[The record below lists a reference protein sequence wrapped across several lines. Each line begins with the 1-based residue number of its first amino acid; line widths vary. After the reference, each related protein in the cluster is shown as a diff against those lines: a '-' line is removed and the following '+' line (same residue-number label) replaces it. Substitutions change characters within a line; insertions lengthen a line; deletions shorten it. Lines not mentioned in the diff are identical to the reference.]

1 MITPTNSNPSG
12 TKPASLF
19 CTPDGK
25 SYLITFVLVTSLFL
39 LWGFCNGMIDIL
51 NKHFQ
56 DSLHINKEQSG
67 LVQFANYLGYFLM
80 AIPAGLIARQ
90 FGYKGGILVGL
101 ALIASGAFLFIH
113 AVGIGTYSAFLLG
126 LFVIAAGM
134 TCLETIANP
143 YTTVLG
149 PPEHG
154 ATRINIAQTFNGVG
168 WVLGPIVGGYFVFG
182 GGGGGSSDATGAA
195 ASATNAVVAATTNAN
210 TGLSTPYL
218 GIGIFAAVWFLVFI
232 FAPVPDLHAEDESKK
247 SADQKPSLNFS
258 IGQLLAIGALQA
270 VVYWVLYS
278 FITKMLGVVW
288 IWRELS
294 PAWFEPAKYSV
305 LLAAYVAGLLLVSK
319 INTSRGQLVGIGLT
333 LAIVWGLLYFFIAP
347 IMGLVWALLNLPAN
361 LLGPTKYGLIIVA
374 YIGSFIVVSKN
385 WDMFRRKHFTLGVV
399 AQFLYV
405 AAQTGIFSFCVNYII
420 ENDAGVTPAKAAT
433 MLGGIGFVLFTVGRF
448 CGSAVIS
455 QFKPHLVLAAYAAI
469 NVVLAAVCM
478 GGGKLGLIALFGTF
492 FFMSVMFPTIF
503 ALGIRGLGDY
513 TKLGASLI
521 VMSIVGGAIA
531 PPFMGHI
538 ADVHSMR
545 TGMVVPLVCFV
556 AIAIYGM
563 LWQKLELQ
571 DSRAGKS

>member
-1 MITPTNSNPSG
+1 MIPTPQSTTNRPGKN
-12 TKPASLF
+12 LF
-19 CTPDGK
+19 RAADGK
-25 SYLITFVLVTSLFL
+25 NLFITFALVTSLFL

-67 LVQFANYLGYFLM
+67 LVQSANYLAYFLM
-80 AIPAGLIARQ
+80 AIPAGLIARKI
-90 FGYKGGILVGL
+90 GYKGGILVGL

-113 AVGIGTYSAFLLG
+113 AVSIGTYSAFLLG
-126 LFVIAAGM
+126 LFVIATGM

-168 WVLGPIVGGYFVFG
+168 WILGPIVGGYFVFG
-182 GGGGGSSDATGAA
+182 GGGSSGAAGAA
-195 ASATNAVVAATTNAN
+195 ASATNAN
-210 TGLSTPYL
+210 TGLSAPYL

-247 SADQKPSLNFS
+247 SADQKISLKPSG
-258 IGQLLAIGALQA
+258 GQLA
-270 VVYWVLYS
+270 
-278 FITKMLGVVW
+278 
-288 IWRELS
+288 
-294 PAWFEPAKYSV
+294 
-305 LLAAYVAGLLLVSK
+305 
-319 INTSRGQLVGIGLT
+319 GIGIA
-333 LAIVWGLLYFFIAP
+333 LAIVWSLLYFFIAP
-347 IMGLVWALLNLPAN
+347 IMGLVWVLLNLPAN
-361 LLGPTKYGLIIVA
+361 LLDPTKYGLITTA

-420 ENDAGVTPAKAAT
+420 ENDADVTPAKAAT

-478 GGGKLGLIALFGTF
+478 GGGSLGLYALFGTF

-513 TKLGASLI
+513 TKLGSSLI

-545 TGMVVPLVCFV
+545 VGMAVPLVCFV
-556 AIAIYGM
+556 LIAVYG
-563 LWQKLELQ
+563 LFWQKLEAK
-571 DSRAGKS
+571 DAAVKS